1 MAKKTAL
8 AAQLAS
14 CASLRRAPLGPATM
28 RELSRLVAATAAFA
42 AAAADDSTAPNGTP
56 TSATGNADA
65 ASTQLEAAAPSTTW
79 QQQARAQQGLYA
91 GQWPAIDAAQN
102 PAPGDAEERTNLVRA
117 WLEGGAL
124 ERLSSNGDS
133 ESDDG
138 LERASK
144 CKLAWPG
151 SDPEDAICPGDF
163 GTTIKCSMCLQKP
176 ENKLRLKLGA
186 SAA

>member
-1 MAKKTAL
+1 
-8 AAQLAS
+8 
-14 CASLRRAPLGPATM
+14 M

-42 AAAADDSTAPNGTP
+42 AAAADDSTAPN
-56 TSATGNADA
+56 

-151 SDPEDAICPGDF
+151 SDPEDAICAGDF